1 MEEIKRIMCQQTA
14 QAQSERFKNTLN
26 DSLKTIKDILKTYFN
41 GEFEFK
47 NPKGDKPFVECV
59 YFDYWIAESRDVVI
73 KCLRINESGEL
84 RACVVDARPF
94 DKDCNTYYENW
105 REYGEWKSLEK
116 PNLDICPIFLSNAY
130 QNILDVFAMDDY
142 LVEE

>member
-26 DSLKTIKDILKTYFN
+26 DSLETIKDILKTYFN

-47 NPKGDKPFVECV
+47 NPKGDEVDVECV
-59 YFDYWIAESRDVVI
+59 YFDSWNRESRDAVI

-84 RACVVDARPF
+84 RACIVDTRPF
-94 DKDCNTYYENW
+94 DKDCNAYYENW
-105 REYGEWKSLEK
+105 QENGEWKSLEK
-116 PNLDICPIFLSNAY
+116 ANLDICPIFLSNAY
-130 QNILDVFAMDDY
+130 RNILDAFCMGDY
-142 LVEE
+142 LTEE

>member
-1 MEEIKRIMCQQTA
+1 MEDIKRIMCQQTA

-26 DSLKTIKDILKTYFN
+26 DSLETIKDILKTYFN

-47 NPKGDKPFVECV
+47 NPKGDRPFVECV
-59 YFDYWIAESRDVVI
+59 YFDSWIAESRDVVI

-84 RACVVDARPF
+84 MACVVDARPF

-105 REYGEWKSLEK
+105 RENGEWKSLEK
-116 PNLDICPIFLSNAY
+116 TDLDICPIFISNAY
-130 QNILDVFAMDDY
+130 ENILDAFSMGDY
-142 LVEE
+142 LMEE